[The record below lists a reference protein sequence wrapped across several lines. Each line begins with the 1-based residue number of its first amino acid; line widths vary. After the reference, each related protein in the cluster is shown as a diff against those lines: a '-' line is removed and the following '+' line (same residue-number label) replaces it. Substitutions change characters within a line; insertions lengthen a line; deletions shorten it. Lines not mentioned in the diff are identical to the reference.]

1 MFSNFRRLD
10 SPFSKCKS
18 IRNTSEFGNCLMVRY
33 KCGLMEWDKGER
45 CLGLFPP
52 TLLIHCDKVTS
63 SIEYVFRTSVGCR
76 HLASNVVRFLH
87 FWPTANCFS
96 TKFGVTGRASSS
108 QIGSN
113 TDVGLNYLTITFDY
127 LGEKN
132 PIGQILHELEE
143 RARKICTCDHSK
155 SCS

>member
-1 MFSNFRRLD
+1 MQAS
-10 SPFSKCKS
+10 
-18 IRNTSEFGNCLMVRY
+18 
-33 KCGLMEWDKGER
+33 
-45 CLGLFPP
+45 
-52 TLLIHCDKVTS
+52 
-63 SIEYVFRTSVGCR
+63 
-76 HLASNVVRFLH
+76 ASNVVRFLH
-87 FWPTANCFS
+87 FWPTANFFS